1 MDCPD
6 IERLISFALASRG
19 GSGDDGIAGHLLECP
34 ACRAALEIV
43 HETMLAEKWR
53 NPEPAYQ
60 SVAEAECRV
69 YSWGDET
76 FDPPEMIVTLAGFYT
91 NGWSRNVRCAETVTP
106 EFSAA
111 MRPLCATRALG
122 GAQTGDAPSKL
133 SFVKRGEECSLKIEL
148 SVLDS
153 GADVSLRLISHEG
166 EPILP
171 FSLSVL
177 DDGSGETLLE
187 EREFRSGAA
196 VLRGVQKG
204 VYLVKAEGRGR
215 ICRFSFKVD

>member
-1 MDCPD
+1 MECPD

-34 ACRAALEIV
+34 TCRAALEIV
-43 HETMLAEKWR
+43 HETMLADKWR

-60 SVAEAECRV
+60 SVTDSERV
-69 YSWGDET
+69 YSWGDEI
-76 FDPPEMIVTLAGFYT
+76 FDPPEMIVTLAGFYSKE
-91 NGWSRNVRCAETVTP
+91 WSRNVRCAETVMP
-106 EFSAA
+106 EFSAG
-111 MRPLCATRALG
+111 MRPLCATRALS
-122 GAQTGDAPSKL
+122 GAPAGNAPSKL

-153 GADVSLRLISHEG
+153 GADVSLKLISHEG

-187 EREFRSGAA
+187 KREFRSGAA

>member
-6 IERLISFALASRG
+6 IEQLISYALASRG
-19 GSGDDGIAGHLLECP
+19 GSGDDDIAGHLLECP
-34 ACRAALEIV
+34 ACRAALELV

-60 SVAEAECRV
+60 SVADSARF
-69 YSWGDET
+69 YSWGDEI

-91 NGWSRNVRCAETVTP
+91 NGWSRNVRCAETVAP
-106 EFSAA
+106 ESSAA

-122 GAQTGDAPSKL
+122 GAPEEDAPSKL

-153 GADVSLRLISHEG
+153 GADVSLKLISHEG

-187 EREFRSGAA
+187 KREFRSGAA

>member
-1 MDCPD
+1 MDCPN
-6 IERLISFALASRG
+6 IERLISFALTSGG
-19 GSGDDGIAGHLLECP
+19 GSGDDDIAGHLLECP

-43 HETMLAEKWR
+43 HETMLADKWR

-60 SVAEAECRV
+60 PATGAEYCI
-69 YSWGDET
+69 YTWGDEK
-76 FDPPEMIVTLAGFYT
+76 FDPPEMIITIAGFYSH
-91 NGWSRNVRCAETVTP
+91 GWARNVKCAETVTP

-111 MRPLCATRALG
+111 MRPACATRALG
-122 GAQTGDAPSKL
+122 GDLAEDAPSKL

-153 GADVSLRLISHEG
+153 GADVSLQLISHEG

-177 DDGSGETLLE
+177 DDGSGEVLLE
-187 EREFRSGAA
+187 KREFRSGAA

-204 VYLVKAEGRGR
+204 VYLVRAEGRGR

>member
-1 MDCPD
+1 MGCPG

-19 GSGDDGIAGHLLECP
+19 GSGDDDIASHLLECP
-34 ACRAALEIV
+34 TCRAALEIV

-60 SVAEAECRV
+60 TIRDSERV
-69 YSWGDET
+69 YSWGDEI
-76 FDPPEMIVTLAGFYT
+76 FDPPEMIVTLAGFYS
-91 NGWSRNVRCAETVTP
+91 NEWSRNVRCAETVTP
-106 EFSAA
+106 EFSAG

-122 GAQTGDAPSKL
+122 VTSAGDAPSKL

-153 GADVSLRLISHEG
+153 GADVSLKLISHDG

-187 EREFRSGAA
+187 KREFRSGAA

>member
-1 MDCPD
+1 MECPD

-19 GSGDDGIAGHLLECP
+19 GSGDDDIAGHLLECP

-53 NPEPAYQ
+53 NPESAYQ
-60 SVAEAECRV
+60 FVTDSERV
-69 YSWGDET
+69 YSWGDEI
-76 FDPPEMIVTLAGFYT
+76 FDPPEMIVTLAGFYS
-91 NGWSRNVRCAETVTP
+91 NEWSRNVRCAETVTP
-106 EFSAA
+106 EFSAG

-122 GAQTGDAPSKL
+122 VTSAGDAPSKL

-153 GADVSLRLISHEG
+153 GADVSLKLISHEG

-177 DDGSGETLLE
+177 DDGSGEILLE
-187 EREFRSGAA
+187 KREFRSGAA

>member
-6 IERLISFALASRG
+6 IERLISFALASKG
-19 GSGDDGIAGHLLECP
+19 GSGDDDIAGHLLECP

-53 NPEPAYQ
+53 NPESAYQ
-60 SVAEAECRV
+60 FVTDSERV
-69 YSWGDET
+69 YSWGDEI
-76 FDPPEMIVTLAGFYT
+76 FDPPEMIVTLAGFYSKE
-91 NGWSRNVRCAETVTP
+91 WSRNVRCAETVMP
-106 EFSAA
+106 DFSVG
-111 MRPLCATRALG
+111 MRPVCATRALG
-122 GAQTGDAPSKL
+122 ATSAGDAPSKL

-153 GADVSLRLISHEG
+153 GADVSLKLITHEG
-166 EPILP
+166 EAILP

-187 EREFRSGAA
+187 KREFRSGAA